1 MDIEELD
8 HKLINDACIKVNRPL
23 VFTLIRSTLA
33 GFYIGLGC
41 VFMLAIKTDPMLIKS
56 MNNIFSGVVF
66 SIGLLLVFYL
76 YGELFTGNCVLL
88 YSVLRKKISYY
99 DIFMLLSVNFYF
111 NFIGISIVFILARYI
126 GFVDI
131 SKSIATYKFLLPPN
145 MLFIKGI
152 FCNILICIS
161 VFLFKKTSNLLE
173 GVITVVF
180 PVTMFVACGFEHS
193 IADMFFGMV
202 AICYSVDTVK
212 VIIMIITIAIGNLVG
227 GFFITWMLYL
237 AINYE
242 LPKNIEEDY
251 VENTDTENIK
261 GIDPLKFI
269 DSHYDSNKE

>member
-8 HKLINDACIKVNRPL
+8 RKLINDAYIKTNRPL
-23 VFTLIRSTLA
+23 IFTLIRSILA

-56 MNNIFSGVVF
+56 INNILSGVVF

-88 YSVLRKKISYY
+88 YSALRKKISYS
-99 DIFMLLSVNFYF
+99 DIFVLLPVNFCF
-111 NFIGISIVFILARYI
+111 NFIGISIVFMLARNI

-131 SKSIATYKFLLPPN
+131 SKSIATYKFLSPQN
-145 MLFIKGI
+145 MLFIRGI

-173 GVITVVF
+173 GVISVIF

-202 AICYSVDTVK
+202 AVCYSANVVT
-212 VIIMIITIAIGNLVG
+212 IIMMIFTIAIGNLVG

-237 AINYE
+237 AINCE
-242 LPKNIEEDY
+242 LPNNETKNIEEDY
-251 VENTDTENIK
+251 IENYIENY
-261 GIDPLKFI
+261 I
-269 DSHYDSNKE
+269 DSYCDSDKE